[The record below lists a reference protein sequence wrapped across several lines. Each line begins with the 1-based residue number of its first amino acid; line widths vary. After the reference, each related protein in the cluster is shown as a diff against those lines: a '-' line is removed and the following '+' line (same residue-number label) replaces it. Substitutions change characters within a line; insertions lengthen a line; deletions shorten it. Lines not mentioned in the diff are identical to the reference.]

1 MPQTLRATPA
11 QFQPTPAG
19 FYSFHTPDGVP
30 NQYRLHLRVLPDE
43 TGILI
48 VNASSILR
56 LNQTGTY
63 FAWLK
68 MQGKSETEILE
79 QSLQRYQVEE
89 ASLKDDL
96 NRFGEE
102 ILAIVNNPDQAP
114 ILNDTGFETLGTEQ
128 PSDLPLRVNLCLTE
142 RWEERQPGEYAE
154 LSTEQWKEII
164 RKCFE
169 IGIPQVIFI
178 GGEPTLRS
186 DLLELLQYTEEL
198 GMVSGLLSASS
209 QLYQNQDYLN
219 SLLKNGLDHLILEFD
234 PQSDQDSAKLQT
246 IFDLD
251 LFTCVRFPI
260 HHRSNLFNW
269 ATALVN
275 AGANALSPYAA
286 ELDAYDQASR
296 LIQQL
301 TNQGIKI
308 EHDLPVPLNIL
319 HANFLTTL
327 FSPEISEIE
336 PIFYSILPDGTLTLQ
351 DALTPPLGN
360 LLTSDWHELVVKS

>member
-30 NQYRLHLRVLPDE
+30 NQYRLHLRVLLDE

-56 LNQTGTY
+56 LNQTATY

-68 MQGKSETEILE
+68 MQGKSESEILDL
-79 QSLQRYQVEE
+79 SLQRYKVEE
-89 ASLKDDL
+89 NLLNADLK
-96 NRFGEE
+96 RFDEE
-102 ILAIVNNPDQAP
+102 IITIVNNPDQAP
-114 ILNDTGFETLGTEQ
+114 LMTDTGFESPGAEL
-128 PSDLPLRVNLCLTE
+128 PSDIPLRVNLCLTD
-142 RWEERQPGEYAE
+142 RWELQQSSVYDE
-154 LSTEQWKEII
+154 LSTEQWKGLI
-164 RKCFE
+164 RKMFDS
-169 IGIPQVIFI
+169 GIPQVIFM

-186 DLLELLQYTEEL
+186 DLLELLQYTEDL

-209 QLYQNQDYLN
+209 RLYQNQDYLD
-219 SLLKNGLDHLILEFD
+219 SLLRNGLDHLILEFD

-246 IFDLD
+246 IFDQD

-260 HHRSNLFNW
+260 HRRSNFFNW

-286 ELDAYDQASR
+286 ELDAYDQTAR
-296 LIQQL
+296 LSQQL

-308 EHDLPVPLNIL
+308 EQDLPVPLNIL
-319 HANFLTTL
+319 HDNFRTTL
-327 FSPEISEIE
+327 FSLEISEIE
-336 PIFYSILPDGTLTLQ
+336 PVFYSILPDGTLTLQ
-351 DALTPPLGN
+351 DAVTPPLGN